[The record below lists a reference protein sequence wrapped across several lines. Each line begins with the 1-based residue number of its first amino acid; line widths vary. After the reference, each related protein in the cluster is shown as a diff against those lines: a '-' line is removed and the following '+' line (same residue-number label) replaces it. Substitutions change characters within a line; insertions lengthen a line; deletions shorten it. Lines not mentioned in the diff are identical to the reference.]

1 MTQDKIIKLIQQVSR
16 CARNEDDF
24 NNYMIPTLN
33 WLVPRSETPDT
44 KSSLEIS
51 NILITIVFSF
61 YNFLGGSDFA
71 GHSRIINKMDGTG
84 IFAKSLDIL
93 KYCGEINNA
102 NKMSS
107 QNSDLGEGTGD

>member
-16 CARNEDDF
+16 CARNEQDF
-24 NNYMIPTLN
+24 DSHMIPILN
-33 WLVPRSETPDT
+33 WLAPRSETPDS

-71 GHSRIINKMDGTG
+71 GHSRMINKMDDTG

-93 KYCGEINNA
+93 RYCGEINCA
-102 NKMSS
+102 NKMSA
-107 QNSDLGEGTGD
+107 